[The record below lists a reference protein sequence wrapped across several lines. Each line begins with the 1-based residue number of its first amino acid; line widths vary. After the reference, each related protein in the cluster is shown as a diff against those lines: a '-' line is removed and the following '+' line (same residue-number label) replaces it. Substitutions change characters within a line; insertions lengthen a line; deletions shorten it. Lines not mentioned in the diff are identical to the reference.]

1 MPAEGV
7 RGRLLLDG
15 EVVAGRV
22 VIEDG
27 WIAAVEREDGPVAAD
42 APLFAPG
49 FVDVH
54 VHGWG
59 GHDATGDAVPCRGWR
74 GRCSAAGSPRSC
86 PPRRRSRS
94 RSCRASPIGCGGGCP
109 AHPSDGAEPLGFNLE
124 GPLLAPAR
132 KGAHDPALLR
142 EPAALDEATIA
153 AILDGLRVITIA
165 PELPGAPA
173 LIERLAA
180 LGVAASMGHSAA
192 TLDEARAGY
201 RAGGR
206 TTTHLFNAMTGIDHR
221 APGLAVAA
229 LTDDEAFVELIA
241 DGHHVHPSLWPI
253 ITRTKPDGRVI
264 LVSDALPLAGVGDG
278 RTVVGGL
285 AVDVVDGRATL
296 AGTTTLAG
304 STIALDTAVR
314 NLVAA
319 GIPLAVALAAAS
331 CQPRRPAS
339 PGGPGADRGGPSCAP
354 GGARCGAPRPAG
366 HPGRRLDR
374 RRRLTGASPADG
386 AAADRDRPTSA
397 THRVRQRRCQAGGY
411 GSVGGQSGGSRVSGA
426 RLMRC
431 VSHAIGK
438 VAIGKVAVG
447 RSPDQPGPGSLT
459 LQPPPTS
466 TTWPVTIREFG
477 AQQVERDRR
486 DRIDI
491 DRSARERLPARRG
504 RRGPRDPPVRDGSS
518 GSRPARGRSR

>member
-1 MPAEGV
+1 MATDVV

-15 EVVAGRV
+15 AVVAGRL

-27 WIAAVEREDGPVAAD
+27 WIAAVERDGGPVAAD

-59 GHDATGDAVPCRGWR
+59 GHDATGDADALSGMARALLRRGVT
-74 GRCSAAGSPRSC
+74 SFLPTAPTLAVEELPRFADRV
-86 PPRRRSRS
+86 RRWMPG
-94 RSCRASPIGCGGGCP
+94 APG
-109 AHPSDGAEPLGFNLE
+109 DGAEPLGFNLE

-142 EPAALDEATIA
+142 EPVALDEATIA

-180 LGVAASMGHSAA
+180 LGVAVSMGHSAA

-201 RAGGR
+201 RAGAR
-206 TTTHLFNAMTGIDHR
+206 TTTHLFNAMTGVDHR

-241 DGHHVHPSLWPI
+241 DGHHVHPSVWPI
-253 ITRTKPDGRVI
+253 ITRTKPAGRVI

-278 RTVVGGL
+278 RTIVGGL

-331 CQPRRPAS
+331 ANPADLL
-339 PGGPGADRGGPSCAP
+339 GLADRG
-354 GGARCGAPRPAG
+354 RIEV
-366 HPGRRLDR
+366 GRRAHLVELDAALRVR
-374 RRRLTGASPADG
+374 RVTRGAGWIDG
-386 AAADRDRPTSA
+386 A
-397 THRVRQRRCQAGGY
+397 G
-411 GSVGGQSGGSRVSGA
+411 
-426 RLMRC
+426 
-431 VSHAIGK
+431 
-438 VAIGKVAVG
+438 
-447 RSPDQPGPGSLT
+447 
-459 LQPPPTS
+459 
-466 TTWPVTIREFG
+466 
-477 AQQVERDRR
+477 
-486 DRIDI
+486 
-491 DRSARERLPARRG
+491 
-504 RRGPRDPPVRDGSS
+504 
-518 GSRPARGRSR
+518 